1 MVKTLQEFIEKA
13 NIIHN
18 NKYDYSK
25 SVYKFSRECIIIS
38 CPIHMD
44 FLQRPNGH
52 LRGAGCK
59 KCSNEKIK
67 ERMTIP
73 WDVYKEQL
81 NNIHNNKYDYSKVL
95 WNGVDSN
102 IIVICPTHGDFII
115 RPLDH
120 KNGRECKLCSKQKK
134 HFNTLSTQQFIE
146 TALGIWNGL
155 YEYSKVNYINSYT
168 KVIIICKKHG
178 DFEQLPSNHYKY
190 GCSKCAFENNI
201 RNNQLKEK
209 SKNEFE
215 QKANLV
221 HQNVYDYSKTNY
233 INAVSKVT
241 VICKNHGEFSITPNN
256 HLRGKGCPPCG
267 KEKYRLSKIKP
278 FQEYYDDFIKLYN
291 DRFDYSL
298 VNWKGGTTRIIVICK
313 KHGEFSV
320 IPHAHRQGTECSKC
334 RNNHSPISITW
345 LEYMKIKYSVDIS
358 HAENIGEYI
367 IPGSRY
373 KADGYAKSIN
383 TIFEFHGDFWHGN
396 PKIYNKS
403 IINPRVGITYGE
415 LYENT
420 VLKTEHIKKLGY
432 NIIEIWENDWKIFI
446 KYVKLIQTLWR
457 NKRVSS

>member
-1 MVKTLQEFIEKA
+1 MVKTLQEFIEKS

-18 NKYDYSK
+18 NK
-25 SVYKFSRECIIIS
+25 
-38 CPIHMD
+38 
-44 FLQRPNGH
+44 
-52 LRGAGCK
+52 
-59 KCSNEKIK
+59 
-67 ERMTIP
+67 
-73 WDVYKEQL
+73 
-81 NNIHNNKYDYSKVL
+81 
-95 WNGVDSN
+95 
-102 IIVICPTHGDFII
+102 
-115 RPLDH
+115 
-120 KNGRECKLCSKQKK
+120 
-134 HFNTLSTQQFIE
+134 
-146 TALGIWNGL
+146 

-178 DFEQLPSNHYKY
+178 EFEQLPLNHYKHC
-190 GCSKCAFENNI
+190 CSKCSFENNI

-221 HQNVYDYSKTNY
+221 HQNIYDYSKTNY
-233 INAVSKVT
+233 INAASKLI
-241 VICKNHGEFSITPNN
+241 VICKTHGEFFITPNN

-267 KEKYRLSKIKP
+267 KEKNRLSKIKP

-298 VNWKGGTTRIIVICK
+298 VNWKGGTTRINVICK

-320 IPHAHRQGTECSKC
+320 IPHAHRHGIECSKC

-345 LEYMKIKYSVDIS
+345 LEYMKIKYSVDIA

-367 IPGSRY
+367 ITGSRY
-373 KADGYAKSIN
+373 KADGYAKAIN

-420 VLKTEHIKKLGY
+420 VLKTEYIKKLGY

-457 NKRVSS
+457 NKRVSV